1 MAKRYRKPIPKSQR
15 EIADGLVNSYDAKR
29 GNPNDAREG
38 AQYPPTNEANVDFN
52 RSTKMSFKDDTVKPY
67 TVSIKDIDE
76 SIMYYFNEVIRPYV
90 IQNGERIAVPIIY
103 GSPERWKS
111 VQKDGYYRDK
121 KGAIMNPIIMFK
133 RNSVEKNRALT
144 NKLDANNPN
153 IYTSWQKSYSKKNFY
168 SNFNLLNN
176 SIPTKQFIA
185 NVVPDYVTLTYD
197 CIVQTY
203 YVEQLNKI
211 VEAINYA
218 SDSYWGNPSRFK
230 FRARI
235 DSFNIATQLEQGK
248 DRTVRSDFSIKMFG
262 YIIPDVVQKETTA
275 VKKYNAKSKII
286 FSLETDSNPARYE
299 ANPQV
304 TDDRRSRATQ
314 GGNVNLSTPPTTFT
328 TQIEAPA
335 LISLNDLPTTDP
347 LVAGV
352 LWNNGGVP
360 TVSSGWYL

>member
-1 MAKRYRKPIPKSQR
+1 MAKRYRKPIPKSQK
-15 EIADGLVNSYDAKR
+15 EITNDLITPYDAKR
-29 GNPNDAREG
+29 GNPNDASEG

-52 RSTKMSFKDDTVKPY
+52 RSTKMSFKDDTTKPFV
-67 TVSIKDIDE
+67 VSIKDIDE
-76 SIMYYFNEVIRPYV
+76 SIMYYFDNVIRPHV

-133 RNSVEKNRALT
+133 RNSIEKNRSLT
-144 NKLDANNPN
+144 NKLDSNHPN
-153 IYTSWQKSYSKKNFY
+153 VYTSWQKSYNTKNFY

-176 SIPTKQFIA
+176 TIPTKQFMA

-235 DSFNIATQLEQGK
+235 DSFNIATQLDQGK
-248 DRTVRSDFSIKMFG
+248 DRSVRSDFSIKMYG
-262 YIIPDVVQKETTA
+262 YIIPDVIQKETTA

-304 TDDRRSRATQ
+304 TDDGRSRATQ
-314 GGNVNLSTPPTTFT
+314 GGNISLTTPPTTIT
-328 TQIEAPA
+328 TQPEAPA

-360 TVSSGWYL
+360 TISTG